1 MAKSGWVQAFF
12 GFFLEG
18 GEGEWKIEG
27 ARAEFYFFFV
37 IRRWVLNTMNWKN
50 GRKGD

>member
-1 MAKSGWVQAFF
+1 MVLVSQLDMAKSGWVQAFF

-27 ARAEFYFFFV
+27 ARAEFYFF
-37 IRRWVLNTMNWKN
+37 LLL
-50 GRKGD
+50 GDGF